1 MQPNG
6 FLRFHRAAEA
16 AGYPAMLIVSAW
28 ALAIVVALVSLLAL
42 TQAGWTLA
50 LAVLSIPAALGLV
63 AGSIGAAFAD
73 GEDPEPSPPAAE
85 LGASERETVVPLKKR
100 AIARSQRAD
109 RWAA

>member
-1 MQPNG
+1 MQSNG

-28 ALAIVVALVSLLAL
+28 ALAMVVALVSLLAL

-63 AGSIGAAFAD
+63 AGSINAALAD
-73 GEDPEPSPPAAE
+73 GEYPEPSFPAAE
-85 LGASERETVVPLKKR
+85 LGGTERETVVALKKR
-100 AIARSQRAD
+100 AIARSPQSERRA
-109 RWAA
+109 A